1 MLPPHLIAK
10 TILYTR
16 TYFCNP
22 GIDGHARL
30 DPVLWVVDLFV
41 RDQFGGQETEAVVVQ
56 SAFDADGF
64 AGTVVGI
71 EMTPHF
77 RQFGEGVTQ
86 AERTLPQPGL
96 LVTNGICLNGKKT
109 EGRVRIG
116 T

>member
-1 MLPPHLIAK
+1 MKCP
-10 TILYTR
+10 TN
-16 TYFCNP
+16 FGDSCV
-22 GIDGHARL
+22 DGHADF

-96 LVTNGICLNGKKT
+96 LVTDGICLNGKKT
-109 EGRVRIG
+109 DDRVRIG
-116 T
+116 A